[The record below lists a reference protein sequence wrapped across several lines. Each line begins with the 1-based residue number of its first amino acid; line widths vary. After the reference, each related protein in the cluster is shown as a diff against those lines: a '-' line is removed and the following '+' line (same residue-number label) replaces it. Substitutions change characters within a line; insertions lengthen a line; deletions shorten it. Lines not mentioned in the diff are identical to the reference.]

1 MTAVDLIMWVEWFFR
16 FYVILLILRLVAS
29 WFPELQRQRWV
40 AIIAVYT
47 DPYLGFFQR
56 WVPPIRMIDLSP
68 LFAFLSLN
76 IIQRAIE
83 HLIILIF
90 P

>member
-1 MTAVDLIMWVEWFFR
+1 MAAVDLIMWVEWFFR
-16 FYVILLILRLVAS
+16 FYVFLLILRLVS
-29 WFPELQRQRWV
+29 TWFPELQRQGWV
-40 AIIAVYT
+40 AVLAIYT
-47 DPYLGFFQR
+47 DPYLGVFQR
-56 WVPPIRMIDLSP
+56 WIPPIGMIDLSP

-83 HLIILIF
+83 HLIILIL